1 MITVNKLCDLSSQN
15 NFLAYKGTKDK
26 SVLFIGS
33 CRIAPIMF
41 YFNQM
46 FPEHNVYGIYVPHW
60 TDTSKLCK
68 NTIQKNL
75 HNTDLII
82 TESIKNF
89 NILNTDKTLEN
100 NFFKTFDTNA
110 TQIKISN
117 LELHMY
123 IHELVNI
130 FNVSAENMSS
140 YFEQSKEKLR
150 SSLINKNQEFIWN
163 FIDNNLKNLRLFSTH
178 NHPTR
183 ILSILT
189 FIKVA
194 NIMGCALDF
203 EFIKK
208 VSKYDFLE
216 GNSTPITYV
225 DVEKYKFK
233 FKTKIFEN
241 NVIYDKSFLYN
252 PTEEEKIVCDSTIEK
267 ILEAQNEM
275 SNP

>member
-1 MITVNKLCDLSSQN
+1 MITNNKLSKLNSQN

-26 SVLFIGS
+26 NVLFIGS
-33 CRIAPIMF
+33 CRITPIMF
-41 YFNQM
+41 YFNQR
-46 FPEHNVYGIYVPHW
+46 FPEYNVYGIYVPYW
-60 TDTSKLCK
+60 TDTSKLSK
-68 NTIQKNL
+68 NTMQKIL

-100 NFFKTFDTNA
+100 NFFNTFDTNA
-110 TQIKISN
+110 LQIKVSN

-130 FNVSAENMSS
+130 FNVSTENMSN

-150 SSLINKNQEFIWN
+150 SSLINKNQKFIWN
-163 FIDNNLKNLRLFSTH
+163 FIEDHFQNLKLFTAH

-189 FIKVA
+189 FVKVA
-194 NIMGCALDF
+194 NTIGCTLDF

-208 VSKYDFLE
+208 ISKHDFLE
-216 GNSTPITYV
+216 GNAKPITQLDINRYN
-225 DVEKYKFK
+225 FT
-233 FKTKIFEN
+233 FNTKIFDNSVLE
-241 NVIYDKSFLYN
+241 DKTFLYQ
-252 PTEEEKIVCDSTIEK
+252 PTEEEKTISYSTMESMLCYIK
-267 ILEAQNEM
+267 QI
-275 SNP
+275 

>member
-1 MITVNKLCDLSSQN
+1 MITVNNLCDLNSQN

-46 FPEHNVYGIYVPHW
+46 FPKYNVYGIYVPHW

-75 HNTDLII
+75 HNADFII

-117 LELHMY
+117 LELHIMILFIICIY
-123 IHELVNI
+123 LFQLKICQAILN
-130 FNVSAENMSS
+130 
-140 YFEQSKEKLR
+140 
-150 SSLINKNQEFIWN
+150 NQKQ
-163 FIDNNLKNLRLFSTH
+163 D
-178 NHPTR
+178 
-183 ILSILT
+183 
-189 FIKVA
+189 
-194 NIMGCALDF
+194 
-203 EFIKK
+203 
-208 VSKYDFLE
+208 
-216 GNSTPITYV
+216 
-225 DVEKYKFK
+225 
-233 FKTKIFEN
+233 
-241 NVIYDKSFLYN
+241 
-252 PTEEEKIVCDSTIEK
+252 
-267 ILEAQNEM
+267 
-275 SNP
+275 